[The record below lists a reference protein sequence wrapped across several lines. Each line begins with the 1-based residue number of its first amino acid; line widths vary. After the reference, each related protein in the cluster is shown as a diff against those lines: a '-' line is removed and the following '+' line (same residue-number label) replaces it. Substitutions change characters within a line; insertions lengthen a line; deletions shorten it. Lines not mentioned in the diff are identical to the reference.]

1 MAKFLYWLLPAGLLR
16 SVTATSFFLDSGLD
30 DPISALRGCASAGV
44 AAAADC
50 GKVFKADDMCV
61 ARKVNFFPIPFSV
74 RVRVNRRSRP
84 NYELR
89 VNEQP

>member
-16 SVTATSFFLDSGLD
+16 SVTATSFFLDSGVD

-44 AAAADC
+44 AAADC

-61 ARKVNFFPIPFSV
+61 ARKVVNCFPIPFSV
-74 RVRVNRRSRP
+74 RP
-84 NYELR
+84 G
-89 VNEQP
+89 EQKV

>member
-30 DPISALRGCASAGV
+30 DPIRALRGCV
-44 AAAADC
+44 AAADC

-61 ARKVNFFPIPFSV
+61 ARKVNCFPIPFSL
-74 RVRVNRRSRP
+74 RVNRKK
-84 NYELR
+84 
-89 VNEQP
+89 V

>member
-30 DPISALRGCASAGV
+30 DPIRALRGDAGV
-44 AAAADC
+44 SNC

-61 ARKVNFFPIPFSV
+61 AREVCSLFSPFSIY
-74 RVRVNRRSRP
+74 RRNFLLCLSYQAMIQAP
-84 NYELR
+84 
-89 VNEQP
+89 

>member
-1 MAKFLYWLLPAGLLR
+1 MTKFLYWLLPAGLLR

-30 DPISALRGCASAGV
+30 DPISALRGCAAAGV
-44 AAAADC
+44 AAADC

-61 ARKVNFFPIPFSV
+61 ARKVDFFPIPFS
-74 RVRVNRRSRP
+74 VRVNRRSRP

>member
-30 DPISALRGCASAGV
+30 DPISALRGCAADIR
-44 AAAADC
+44 DC

-61 ARKVNFFPIPFSV
+61 ARKVNLLSKSCAGTLFC
-74 RVRVNRRSRP
+74 
-84 NYELR
+84 
-89 VNEQP
+89 